1 MCCALSPACLLQM
14 FQELPETSLKET
26 SSASLLQQR
35 YCENSNLS
43 AASLR
48 RLTRSFTK
56 GASGEACK
64 PAGGWGSRVLCGADR
79 IMHWS
84 LLMISLSRSKLTRR
98 AFSLTKMHVG
108 KELATCNILA
118 KLRLPRIKHTVIKWS
133 SLIKQAAMKDSSMI
147 RRGNSIR

>member
-1 MCCALSPACLLQM
+1 MLQRRCCG
-14 FQELPETSLKET
+14 
-26 SSASLLQQR
+26 
-35 YCENSNLS
+35 NSNLS

-108 KELATCNILA
+108 KELATCTIAAQLQ
-118 KLRLPRIKHTVIKWS
+118 LPHTHHCVI
-133 SLIKQAAMKDSSMI
+133 
-147 RRGNSIR
+147 G